1 MSSTVPSRIQW
12 SDILNESVYTSD
24 DDVDIGDVAK
34 GEKIGYTDTPA
45 QTEEHIIYIY
55 ATRATI
61 NSRTR
66 KS

>member
-1 MSSTVPSRIQW
+1 MSSTVPSKIQW

-24 DDVDIGDVAK
+24 DVDIGDVPK
-34 GEKIGYTDTPA
+34 GEKIGYIQIRLRIQKSTSYT
-45 QTEEHIIYIY
+45 Y
-55 ATRATI
+55 ATHATI